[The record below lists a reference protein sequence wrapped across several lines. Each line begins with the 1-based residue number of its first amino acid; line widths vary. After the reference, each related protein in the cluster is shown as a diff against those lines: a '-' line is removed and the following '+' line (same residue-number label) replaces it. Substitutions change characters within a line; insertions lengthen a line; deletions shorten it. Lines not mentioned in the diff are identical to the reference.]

1 MTILLPIII
10 AMTGVGYAIY
20 RTKEIPESVSSI
32 AYIMPHWAFSVWIAL
47 TGLSTLPFILEAL
60 PSGWQWVGFLCVV
73 GLLIV
78 ASSSYYKTEKKTL
91 HWIGGILC
99 AVCALIVV
107 AIVRPWLLLLWIPF
121 FIALMKWPN
130 DQWFF
135 WVECAVFLQIW
146 MSLIN

>member
-60 PSGWQWVGFLCVV
+60 SDGWQWVGFLSIV
-73 GLLIV
+73 GLFIV
-78 ASSSYYKTEKKTL
+78 ASSSYYKTEEKTL
-91 HWIGGILC
+91 HWVGGILC
-99 AVCALIVV
+99 AECALIVV
-107 AIVRPWLLLLWIPF
+107 AIARPWLLLLWIPF

-130 DQWFF
+130 DKWFF
-135 WVECAVFLQIW
+135 WCEVMVFAL
-146 MSLIN
+146 LITSTI

>member
-10 AMTGVGYAIY
+10 ALIGVGYAIY
-20 RTKEIPESVSSI
+20 RTKEIPESVSTI

-47 TGLSTLPFILEAL
+47 TGLSTLPFVLESL
-60 PSGWQWVGFLCVV
+60 PSGWQWVGFLSIV

-78 ASSSYYKTEKKTL
+78 ASSSYYKTEEKTL

-107 AIVRPWLLLLWIPF
+107 AIARPWLLLLWIPF
-121 FIALMKWPN
+121 FLVLMKWPN

-135 WVECAVFLQIW
+135 WCEVMVFAL
-146 MSLIN
+146 LITSTI

>member
-10 AMTGVGYAIY
+10 ALIGVGYAIY
-20 RTKEIPESVSSI
+20 RTREIPESVSSI

-60 PSGWQWVGFLCVV
+60 SDGWQWVGFLSIV

-78 ASSSYYKTEKKTL
+78 ASSSYYKTEEKTL
-91 HWIGGILC
+91 HWVGGNLC

-107 AIVRPWLLLLWIPF
+107 AIARPWLLLLWIPF
-121 FIALMKWPN
+121 FLALMKWPN

-135 WVECAVFLQIW
+135 WCEVMVFAL
-146 MSLIN
+146 LITSTI

>member
-10 AMTGVGYAIY
+10 ALIGVGYAIY

-60 PSGWQWVGFLCVV
+60 SDGWQWVGFLSIV

-78 ASSSYYKTEKKTL
+78 ASSSYYKTEEKTL
-91 HWIGGILC
+91 HWVGGILC

-107 AIVRPWLLLLWIPF
+107 AIARPWLLLLWIPF
-121 FIALMKWPN
+121 FLALMKWPN
-130 DQWFF
+130 DKWFF
-135 WVECAVFLQIW
+135 WTEVMVYEL
-146 MSLIN
+146 LITSMI

>member
-10 AMTGVGYAIY
+10 ALIGVGYAVH

-47 TGLSTLPFILEAL
+47 TGLSTLPFVLESL
-60 PSGWQWVGFLCVV
+60 PNGWQWVGFLSIV
-73 GLLIV
+73 GLFIV
-78 ASSSYYKTEKKTL
+78 ASSSYYKTEEKTL
-91 HWIGGILC
+91 HWVGGILC

-107 AIVRPWLLLLWIPF
+107 AIARPWLLLLWIPF
-121 FIALMKWPN
+121 FLVLMKWPN

-135 WVECAVFLQIW
+135 WVEVMVYAL
-146 MSLIN
+146 LITSTI

>member
-10 AMTGVGYAIY
+10 ALAGVGYAIY
-20 RTKEIPESVSSI
+20 RTKEIPESVSTI

-47 TGLSTLPFILEAL
+47 TGLSTLPFVLESL
-60 PSGWQWVGFLCVV
+60 PNGWQWVGFLSVV

-78 ASSSYYKTEKKTL
+78 ASSSYYKTEEKTL
-91 HWIGGILC
+91 HWVGGILC

-107 AIVRPWLLLLWIPF
+107 AIARPWLLLLWIPF

-130 DQWFF
+130 GQWFF
-135 WVECAVFLQIW
+135 WCEVMVYAL
-146 MSLIN
+146 LIASTI